1 MLLMG
6 TATRTGDLEPGSSSA
21 QPANDW
27 ARMVKLAKEGNR
39 DALEK
44 MVLSHEKRVLNLA
57 WRLLCDPDEAKDAAQ
72 EVFVRLL
79 KYLPSLDEQR
89 DPSGWFY
96 RTTVNVCRDVEA
108 RKRRWRWIPL
118 GGSDGEEGDTP
129 EMGPD
134 LVERLSISQ
143 EAAKA
148 MLALR
153 LIPAKE
159 RAVLV
164 LRDIEGFETAEVA
177 RILGSSETTV
187 RSQASRARVRL
198 KKIVEG
204 MQ

>member
-1 MLLMG
+1 MPLLG
-6 TATRTGDLEPGSSSA
+6 KASLTGDLEPGSSSA
-21 QPANDW
+21 QSEIDW
-27 ARMVKLAKEGNR
+27 ARLIKLAKEGDR

-44 MVLSHEKRVLNLA
+44 IVLSHEKRVLYLA
-57 WRLLCDPDEAKDAAQ
+57 WRLLYDLDEAKDAAQ

-89 DPSGWFY
+89 NPSGWFY
-96 RTTVNVCRDVEA
+96 RTTVNVCRDVET
-108 RKRRWRWIPL
+108 RRRRWRWIPL

-129 EMGPD
+129 EIGPD
-134 LVERLSISQ
+134 LVERLSMSQ

-148 MLALR
+148 MRALR

-177 RILGSSETTV
+177 GILGSSETTV